1 MNPRLIYLCYLIIG
15 LTACTAPLQG
25 RADVADTLTVH
36 FRQSRIFLDPAY
48 RGNAAILDTL
58 ASRLASPELR
68 LKRMSVTGGAS
79 PEGSVKFNQYLSE
92 QRAAAIFSHVTPAV
106 ADSVATTF
114 TYLGR
119 DWHGLRRMVEADPSV
134 PSHKDVLRLLDRI
147 TAGELAHPLAQ
158 LKALDGGTPY
168 RYMYTRLFPRLRE
181 SHLVMEYEMPFP
193 SQPSPQLPPVA
204 VTQVPS
210 TGSLEL
216 PFPPSTPSRRP
227 WYLAIKTNMLYDAA
241 LIPNIGAEYYIGRG
255 WSLMAD
261 WMYGWWDRDAT
272 HFYWRAYGGT
282 VGARK
287 WWGRAAADKP
297 LTGHHLG
304 AFAGFVTYDF
314 ETGHTGYMGGLP
326 GRTLWDRCNFI
337 CGLEYGYSLPIARRL
352 NIDFTIGLGYLGG
365 KVIKYV
371 PYEEFYE
378 WQSVKNFN
386 WIGPTK
392 LEVALVWL
400 IGHGNTNAGK
410 GGGGR

>member
-1 MNPRLIYLCYLIIG
+1 MKRLIYLSNLILAIVVCAASFRSQAAV
-15 LTACTAPLQG
+15 T
-25 RADVADTLTVH
+25 DTVTIH
-36 FRQSRIFLDPAY
+36 FRQSRIYLDPEY
-48 RGNAAILDTL
+48 KTNSAALDTL
-58 ASRLASPELR
+58 ASRLASPGLR

-92 QRAAAIFSHVTPAV
+92 QRAAAIFSHVSPSA

-134 PSHKDVLRLLDRI
+134 PSRKDVLRLLDRI
-147 TAGELAHPLAQ
+147 TAGEVTHPLSAI
-158 LKALDGGTPY
+158 KAIDGGVPY
-168 RYMYTRLFPRLRE
+168 RYMYTRLFPSLRE
-181 SHLVMEYEMPFP
+181 SHLVMEYAMPFP
-193 SQPSPQLPPVA
+193 QLPSPQLPA
-204 VTQVPS
+204 LTVTPI
-210 TGSLEL
+210 
-216 PFPPSTPSRRP
+216 PPLTPIGTICPTVSHDRP
-227 WYLAIKTNMLYDAA
+227 WYLAVKTNMLYDAA
-241 LIPNIGAEYYIGRG
+241 LIPNIGAEYYVGRG

-261 WMYGWWDRDAT
+261 WMYGWWDRDAS

-287 WWGRAAADKP
+287 WWGRAAAEKP

-304 AFAGFVTYDF
+304 AFAGLVTYDF
-314 ETGHTGYMGGLP
+314 ETGGTGYMGGLP

-337 CGLEYGYSLPIARRL
+337 CGLEYGYSLPIARRV

-378 WQSVKNFN
+378 WQSVKNFR

-400 IGHGNTNAGK
+400 IGHGNCNAGK
-410 GGGGR
+410 GGRR